1 MRLVAILLVAILAE
15 PLSAAEPGAVRFA
28 TFNAALNAPEA
39 GALVARLD
47 GGGDAQARQV
57 AEIIQ
62 RVRPDV
68 LLLQELDRDAAGRS
82 LALFLAAYLAVSQNG
97 AAPIDYPHTFYP
109 PSNTGVPTGI
119 DIDGD
124 GAVGGPNDARGFGR
138 HEGHYA
144 FALLSR
150 LPLGT
155 PRTYANLL
163 WRDMPGNLMPASYY
177 SPQAQAVLPVSSKT
191 HLAVPVE
198 TGGGRVWVLAAHPTP
213 PVFDDARDWN
223 GRRNSDE
230 IRLLVDIIEGADY
243 LADDAGLAGG
253 LPPGARFVVMGDLN
267 ADPERGDSRPGA
279 IAQLLAHLAIA
290 DPLPRSSHGTATAEF
305 GGGLRVDYVLP
316 SANLGA
322 PLASGVAWY
331 GEGHP
336 QAALDAASDHRL
348 VYVDLSLAGA
358 PTRP

>member
-1 MRLVAILLVAILAE
+1 MRLVVILLVAIFAD
-15 PLSAAEPGAVRFA
+15 PVSAAEPGAVRFA

-39 GALVARLD
+39 GALVARLE

-68 LLLQELDRDAAGRS
+68 LLLQELDRDEAGRS
-82 LALFLAAYLAVSQNG
+82 LALFRDEYLAVSQNG
-97 AAPIDYPHTFYP
+97 AAPIAFPHTLYP
-109 PSNTGVPTGI
+109 PSNTGVPTGV

-124 GAVGGPNDARGFGR
+124 GIVGGPNDARGFGR
-138 HEGHYA
+138 HPGQYA

-177 SPQAQAVLPVSSKT
+177 SPQAQAVQPLSSKT

-198 TGGGRVWVLAAHPTP
+198 TGAGRVWVLAAHPTP

-230 IRLLVDIIEGADY
+230 IRLLVDIAEGAPY
-243 LADDAGLAGG
+243 LVDDAGLAGG
-253 LPPGARFVVMGDLN
+253 LPPDARFVVMGDLN

-279 IAQLLAHLAIA
+279 IAQLLAHPRVA
-290 DPLPRSSHGTATAEF
+290 DPLPRTHQGEAATADF

-322 PLASGVAWY
+322 PVASGVVRY

-336 QAALDAASDHRL
+336 QAALDEASDHHL
-348 VYVDLSLAGA
+348 VYVDLPLAA
-358 PTRP
+358 VRP